1 MGITG
6 LVILIRLRLGG
17 TLSAVEIYLGCTVV
31 ALLVIRQMITLLE
44 NTVLLQRVSDGQ
56 RRMTY
61 QALHDPLTGLANRTL
76 FSDLLARA
84 IERHARDGRQ
94 VALLFIDLDDFKLV
108 NDSLGHSAG
117 DRALGLVG
125 RRLAS
130 HVRET
135 DVVARLGGDEFAIL
149 IEGNVE
155 DPEAVG
161 ERILA
166 AMREPL
172 TVDGRLLAVSASVG
186 VASSDADRSRLNPDA
201 LLRRADAAMYAAKD
215 FGKGALVHY
224 RAGVTHGLH
233 HPDLP
238 NLLAEALHGD
248 PKNAGFTVAYQPVV
262 RMEDETTVA
271 VEALARWSHPVSGVV
286 GPDVFVAVAER
297 AGLIAAVDNFVLDQA
312 CHDAAALTESYG
324 RPIDIHVNASA
335 RRLGQPELEAA
346 IIAALE
352 RYAVA
357 PSRLVVEITETAR
370 IGDLAAASAGA
381 ARLRRLGVRLA
392 LDDFGAGFNAMA
404 QLHALPVDIVKLD
417 REIARLD
424 PDPQRAE
431 AMCRAIVT
439 ICESIGVVVIAEGVE
454 TRAQSVVLERLGV
467 TLAQG
472 YLYGEPTALP
482 ELAVAV
488 R

>member
-1 MGITG
+1 
-6 LVILIRLRLGG
+6 
-17 TLSAVEIYLGCTVV
+17 
-31 ALLVIRQMITLLE
+31 LE
-44 NTVLLQRVSDGQ
+44 NTVLLQRVSDSQQ
-56 RRMTY
+56 RMRY

-76 FSDLLARA
+76 FADRLARA
-84 IERHARDGRQ
+84 IEGHERDGRR

-117 DRALGLVG
+117 DRALAIVG

-130 HVRET
+130 HIRET

-149 IEGNVE
+149 IEGDVE
-155 DPEAVG
+155 TPEAVG

-166 AMREPL
+166 AMRDPIA
-172 TVDGRLLAVSASVG
+172 VDGRLVAVSASVG
-186 VASSDADRSRLNPDA
+186 VASSDAERPRLNPDA

-215 FGKGALVHY
+215 LGKGALVHY

-248 PKNAGFTVAYQPVV
+248 PKNAGFTVAYQPIVQ
-262 RMEDETTVA
+262 MEDETTVA

-297 AGLIAAVDNFVLDQA
+297 AGLIAAVDDFVLDRA
-312 CHDAAALTESYG
+312 CHDAAALAQRYG
-324 RPIDIHVNASA
+324 RPIDLHVNASA

-352 RYAVA
+352 RYALA
-357 PSRLVVEITETAR
+357 PTRLVVEITETAR
-370 IGDLAAASAGA
+370 IGDLAAASAAA

-392 LDDFGAGFNAMA
+392 LDDFGAGFNDLS

-417 REIARLD
+417 HEIARLD

-431 AMCRAIVT
+431 AMCGSIVT
-439 ICESIGVVVIAEGVE
+439 ICESMGIVVIAEGVE
-454 TRAQSVVLERLGV
+454 TRAQSVVLVRLGV

-472 YLYGEPTALP
+472 YLYGKPTALP